1 MGPVSV
7 APQVIDDGKLSRN
20 QLSLGYLSLKPLAAA
35 FEALALLVAACASTL
50 VYQRLFSVSD
60 KLYNG
65 DFLNAAL
72 VTTAIFV
79 TVSYLAG
86 SYDPRFLEERRANLL
101 AGMKIWGLTLGFL
114 ALCAFLLKIGADFS
128 RVTVLLFAA
137 LGALQICLA
146 RSVWP
151 VLVRHAVANDVAFVS
166 DVIVVRVVCE
176 LTPSAAEPEES
187 GHNVLRRY
195 GLRPI
200 GWSTVNAASADADL
214 AGMVEYVEDQVRRAG
229 GKEIIILTD
238 LAVAPLIH
246 RVVERLRVVPV
257 PVRVVLDADSKQMVA
272 RPMTRIGSLA
282 LVEYQ
287 RAPFSWTE
295 RTLKRGLDLAA
306 SFTGLILLSPLFV
319 IVAIAIK
326 IDSPGPVLFRQA
338 RRGFGGQKFMI
349 LKFRSMTV
357 ADNGPQIVQ
366 ASRNDK
372 RVTRVGRLLRRTS
385 IDELPQ
391 LWNVFAG
398 EMSIV
403 GPRPHAVAHDDYY
416 LRLIDD
422 YAFRHH
428 AKPGLT
434 GWAQVKGLRGETP
447 QVEDMRARVE
457 KDIWYIDHWSIW
469 LDIVIILRTCVVI
482 LGQKAY

>member
-1 MGPVSV
+1 MPARRVPQSRHSV
-7 APQVIDDGKLSRN
+7 
-20 QLSLGYLSLKPLAAA
+20 LAVGLLRLTVAGLFA
-35 FEALALLVAACASTL
+35 LTLALSI
-50 VYQRLFSVSD
+50 Y
-60 KLYNG
+60 
-65 DFLNAAL
+65 
-72 VTTAIFV
+72 
-79 TVSYLAG
+79 
-86 SYDPRFLEERRANLL
+86 
-101 AGMKIWGLTLGFL
+101 
-114 ALCAFLLKIGADFS
+114 
-128 RVTVLLFAA
+128 
-137 LGALQICLA
+137 
-146 RSVWP
+146 
-151 VLVRHAVANDVAFVS
+151 
-166 DVIVVRVVCE
+166 
-176 LTPSAAEPEES
+176 
-187 GHNVLRRY
+187 
-195 GLRPI
+195 
-200 GWSTVNAASADADL
+200 
-214 AGMVEYVEDQVRRAG
+214 
-229 GKEIIILTD
+229 
-238 LAVAPLIH
+238 
-246 RVVERLRVVPV
+246 
-257 PVRVVLDADSKQMVA
+257 
-272 RPMTRIGSLA
+272 
-282 LVEYQ
+282 
-287 RAPFSWTE
+287 
-295 RTLKRGLDLAA
+295 
-306 SFTGLILLSPLFV
+306 
-319 IVAIAIK
+319 
-326 IDSPGPVLFRQA
+326 A

-469 LDIVIILRTCVVI
+469 LDVVIILRTCVVV